1 MEPLAGWTVAV
12 TADRRAAEQ
21 MAMLERRGASL
32 LHGPVIRTL
41 PLGPEAGLR
50 AATAD
55 LVERPP
61 DVLVV
66 STGIGVR
73 SWFASSWSWGLGEA
87 LPEALAGTQIL
98 ARGPKAAAA
107 VIGEGLAVDWRAPGE
122 TMADVLDHLLTLPL
136 TGRRVAVQLSGRPE
150 ADFVAALRAS
160 GATVIELA
168 VYEWVLPEPSQEA
181 RRLVQA
187 LIGGEVDAIT
197 FTSAHAVA
205 NLLALAGPDAEQVQ
219 ACLAQGDVTVACV
232 GPVTA
237 GAARAAGAADVV
249 VAKPARLGAMVRALS
264 QRMAERAQHLDL
276 AGVKVVVQ
284 GARLS
289 VGGEE
294 VRLTRRER
302 LLLEFLLRSEGTV
315 LSKSRLSQVA
325 WEAGVEEHTVEV
337 AVSRL
342 RSKLGPAG
350 AALETSNRRGYRL
363 IARVA

>member
-12 TADRRAAEQ
+12 TADRRAVEQ
-21 MAMLERRGASL
+21 MAMLERRGANV

-41 PLGPEAGLR
+41 PLGPEGGLR
-50 AATAD
+50 AATSD
-55 LVERPP
+55 LVHRPP
-61 DVLVV
+61 DLLVV
-66 STGIGVR
+66 TTGIGVR
-73 SWFASSWSWGLGEA
+73 SWFASSWTWGLGEG
-87 LPEALAGTQIL
+87 LPEALAETQIL

-107 VIGEGLAVDWRAPGE
+107 VIGEGLTVHWRAPGE
-122 TMADVLDHLLTLPL
+122 TMADVLDHVLTLPL
-136 TGRRVAVQLSGRPE
+136 AGRRVAVQLSGRAE

-168 VYEWVLPEPSQEA
+168 VYEWVLPEPSQPA

-205 NLLALAGPDAEQVQ
+205 NLVALAGPDVARVQ
-219 ACLAQGDVTVACV
+219 GCLARDVTVACV

-237 GAARAAGAADVV
+237 GAAQAAGAGDVA
-249 VAKPARLGAMVRALS
+249 VATPARLGAMVRALS

-276 AGVKVVVQ
+276 AGVEVVVQ
-284 GARLS
+284 GARLEVS
-289 VGGEE
+289 GKE

-302 LLLEFLLRSEGTV
+302 LLLEFLLRSEGTM
-315 LSKSRLSQVA
+315 LSKGRLSQVA

-350 AALETSNRRGYRL
+350 AALETTNRRGYRL